1 MRNEKHTYQ
10 YLDNLLSGLEEGILD
25 LDDQQIDVESI
36 QFFGSIRDVRDV
48 IATSLQPFEFIDVL
62 DEDHITDRTHGQS
75 KRSQS
80 KIPAIPVPNSLNERK
95 RLLAQL
101 LRHRSSIPS
110 ELRMAFSARK
120 ALSDS
125 ETEEM
130 VERLI
135 RLGILCREHANDDD
149 S

>member
-10 YLDNLLSGLEEGILD
+10 FLDNLLSGLEESILE
-25 LDDQQIDVESI
+25 LGDQQIDVESI
-36 QFFGSIRDVRDV
+36 QLFGSVQEVRHV
-48 IATSLQPFEFIDVL
+48 IATSLQPFAFL
-62 DEDHITDRTHGQS
+62 DALGEDHITDFTHEQS
-75 KRSQS
+75 KKS
-80 KIPAIPVPNSLNERK
+80 KSEIPAIPVPNSLDERK
-95 RLLAQL
+95 KLLAQL
-101 LRHRSSIPS
+101 LGHSSSIPG
-110 ELRMAFSARK
+110 ELQMAFSAQK

-135 RLGILCREHANDDD
+135 RLGILSREHTNNDD